1 MLLQNKLDF
10 YGAVLDLRA
19 AVGGLN
25 ILRSLRKLSN
35 EEWTRCRNDA
45 SDVHLIKGVIFDST
59 KTDAIRAYIAKIVKL
74 YMNSIGTV
82 VGTWTKHGLEQE
94 HVLTKAVSDKITTSE
109 INTADQLFEMVVT
122 KLLGIDVYLVRA
134 GMAESSEDVAKELV
148 NYLGYRADE
157 TTDPL
162 TTYPEL
168 VAQLTQLLDKNAL
181 DEVAYD
187 VLLTHGT
194 IALDSAEET
203 VLGIEALEDAVV
215 VAVGQGQLG

>member
-25 ILRSLRKLSN
+25 IIRSLHQLSN
-35 EEWTRCRNDA
+35 REWERCRNDA

-74 YMNSIGTV
+74 YMNSVGTV

-94 HVLTKAVSDKITTSE
+94 HLLTKAVSDKITTSE
-109 INTADQLFEMVVT
+109 INTADQLFEMVGT

-134 GMAESSEDVAKELV
+134 GMAESTEDVAKALV
-148 NYLGYRADE
+148 TYLGYRADE
-157 TTDPL
+157 TSDPL
-162 TTYPEL
+162 ATYPEL
-168 VAQLTQLLDKNAL
+168 TKVLGDLLSQNLVD
-181 DEVAYD
+181 DVFYD
-187 VLLTHGT
+187 VVLTEGT
-194 IALDSAEET
+194 IILGENEDQL
-203 VLGIEALEDAVV
+203 VGIEVLESAALRAAAD
-215 VAVGQGQLG
+215 GKLG